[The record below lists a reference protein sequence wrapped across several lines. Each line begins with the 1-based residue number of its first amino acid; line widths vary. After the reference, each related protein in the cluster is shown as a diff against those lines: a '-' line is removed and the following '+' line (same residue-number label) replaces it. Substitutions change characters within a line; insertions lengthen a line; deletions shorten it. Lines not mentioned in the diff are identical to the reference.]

1 MMILFENVFLHE
13 GHIALRSLS
22 FVFDGSSFEGV
33 EFDGVLEDLSNV
45 KFTGISCLRLDRRQA
60 TNKFRYQM
68 KLT

>member
-22 FVFDGSSFEGV
+22 FGFGCSSVEV

-60 TNKFRYQM
+60 TNKFRYQIE
-68 KLT
+68 LT